1 MPSDIYPT
9 YILIRVNEFD
19 RSPVTPLEEWL
30 RYLRYGVVRLDTMVP
45 GLKEACG
52 TLQYYSM
59 SKEERHA
66 YDEHL
71 NAVMIQNDVL
81 STAKM
86 EGYEEG
92 RMESLRERARK
103 FKEFDVSVETIAKA
117 TGVSVDVI
125 EKL

>member
-1 MPSDIYPT
+1 MSAY
-9 YILIRVNEFD
+9 
-19 RSPVTPLEEWL
+19 
-30 RYLRYGVVRLDTMVP
+30 
-45 GLKEACG
+45 EACG